1 MEMLPVEF
9 TKITLVGV
17 EWDWDKGSRS
27 IWEIYVLYIIQRNE
41 KCYLNKTKDILGQ

>member
-17 EWDWDKGSRS
+17 EWDWNKGSGS
-27 IWEIYVLYIIQRNE
+27 I
-41 KCYLNKTKDILGQ
+41 